1 MMADG
6 SFYFGDMREDSVE
19 GLGVYRPPPFPV
31 LTGQASSLTPY

>member
-19 GLGVYRPPPFPV
+19 GLGVYRPP
-31 LTGQASSLTPY
+31 LSPY